1 MVNVS
6 VIIPVYNAED
16 YLRQSLDCI
25 VNQTMDDIEVICVDD
40 GSVDSSWDILKDY
53 ESRFDNFQIFHQE
66 NQGGGA
72 ARNHALT
79 KAVGKYIYFM
89 DADDILDVDALRQF
103 YEISEEKE
111 LDFLIFQATNYDEDT
126 GEHFDTDYYLMNEL
140 YEFVGDKVFSFD
152 DLGDHIFDFSVT
164 PWCKFYNR
172 EFVIKTGSQFAE
184 GLIFHDNIFFW
195 GIIFDAERMFFYPK
209 KLYTRRLHSKSST
222 GAGDKRYVSSI
233 AINNMIVQRFID
245 HGYFEKY
252 REKLYNRKIKM
263 VFNRYSHIQ
272 DIYKEFYYGAMKE
285 DFMKLIGHEKYDDAM
300 ENLNEYN
307 RSRFEKVVASRD
319 FYEFEA
325 LMENLKLEWEL
336 KRLENKHE
344 RLQNR
349 FDNLAERRKI
359 LKEQNTAYKKEKRK
373 LEIENDSLTR
383 KVGRLEDK
391 IDRLEKTQEEIFN
404 SNSWKL
410 TKPLRDI
417 KNLR

>member
-1 MVNVS
+1 
-6 VIIPVYNAED
+6 
-16 YLRQSLDCI
+16 
-25 VNQTMDDIEVICVDD
+25 
-40 GSVDSSWDILKDY
+40 
-53 ESRFDNFQIFHQE
+53 
-66 NQGGGA
+66 
-72 ARNHALT
+72 
-79 KAVGKYIYFM
+79 
-89 DADDILDVDALRQF
+89 
-103 YEISEEKE
+103 
-111 LDFLIFQATNYDEDT
+111 
-126 GEHFDTDYYLMNEL
+126 
-140 YEFVGDKVFSFD
+140 
-152 DLGDHIFDFSVT
+152 
-164 PWCKFYNR
+164 
-172 EFVIKTGSQFAE
+172 
-184 GLIFHDNIFFW
+184 
-195 GIIFDAERMFFYPK
+195 
-209 KLYTRRLHSKSST
+209 
-222 GAGDKRYVSSI
+222 
-233 AINNMIVQRFID
+233 
-245 HGYFEKY
+245 
-252 REKLYNRKIKM
+252 
-263 VFNRYSHIQ
+263 
-272 DIYKEFYYGAMKE
+272 
-285 DFMKLIGHEKYDDAM
+285 MKLIGHEKYDDAM
-300 ENLNEYN
+300 ETLNEYN